1 MFTIIPE
8 ISDADALLIE
18 AAFEGNMPEGEDFE
32 RFGTAGFIERDGRAG
47 SIWEDRPKG
56 EPVKVSEWA
65 SVALDCYIERT
76 LPEDLRLSVIEVA
89 RHQALRSLQSKDSC
103 EQSPPTSRLAH
114 RRMYWLLARRY
125 ESVAKDWDRLRKA
138 MGRDRDE

>member
-1 MFTIIPE
+1 MLITVPE
-8 ISDADALLIE
+8 ISEADALLIE
-18 AAFEGNMPEGEDFE
+18 AALEGNMPEGEDFE
-32 RFGTAGFIERDGRAG
+32 RFGEMSFIERDGRAG
-47 SIWEDRPKG
+47 SIWEDRPKD
-56 EPVKVSEWA
+56 EPVKISEWA

-103 EQSPPTSRLAH
+103 EQSPSTSRLAH

-125 ESVAKDWDRLRKA
+125 ESVARDWDRLREA
-138 MGRDRDE
+138 MGKG